1 MQKTLKE
8 VRESK
13 GVKKGAVAR
22 AMGVVYPTYQR
33 YEETNRMPSDAFA
46 KACDFLGVSRDDIF
60 LEINLA
66 NETERTMNES
76 YIGIELGGWNIPEA
90 ITVEAEPVE
99 ARDFSDFEL

>member
-60 LEINLA
+60 LEPRSTKL
-66 NETERTMNES
+66 TSQTKRR
-76 YIGIELGGWNIPEA
+76 
-90 ITVEAEPVE
+90 EP
-99 ARDFSDFEL
+99 

>member
-13 GVKKGAVAR
+13 GVKKGAVAH

-60 LEINLA
+60 LETEVNQINLT
-66 NETERTMNES
+66 NKKRR
-76 YIGIELGGWNIPEA
+76 
-90 ITVEAEPVE
+90 EP
-99 ARDFSDFEL
+99 

>member
-60 LEINLA
+60 LETKVN
-66 NETERTMNES
+66 
-76 YIGIELGGWNIPEA
+76 
-90 ITVEAEPVE
+90 
-99 ARDFSDFEL
+99 